1 MKVVR
6 DITTDGKQSESSI
19 SAKALA
25 AAGDAQAAR
34 DVGAL
39 ESAVGAAAS
48 KLASRRGS
56 LVRRLIYGPRPGNDE
71 LQAGGRACAQLDQ
84 VAHPALTA
92 ALRCLAA
99 DAAFSADGKLSEALR
114 RTVAQAGAYGLTVPS
129 EYGGRGESY
138 LQLAHLEEALTAHG
152 LGPLAVEISGQLT
165 IGAGSLLGYGN
176 EAQRRIY
183 LPMIAAGRLMAFA
196 LTEVGTG
203 VNAKKIQA
211 YVEPDEDGNYRLFA
225 DDARNKLWI
234 TSATFGSLVGVVARI
249 GKGGPDLGL
258 FIVELPLHDVE
269 ASDAGWEFRCVP
281 SGVAAFTANYNSR
294 LHFRNFPIPAANRVE
309 GDGVEILFYCLRL
322 GRCML
327 AAMSAG
333 YQRML
338 AVDASRFAR
347 ERPGVGGLVINHEL
361 PQLALARMLGGSL
374 QARSLAFL
382 SLAQDAAGVDLA
394 GLRDLTKSAAAQ
406 TAVESM
412 LACEHVL
419 GGRSFA
425 QHSRVNA
432 ARVNLHLFGVVEG
445 EDDLIRMAAVRDVTL
460 PFVERYLSPL
470 LGILQRANTGANGS
484 MVAPEERIL
493 RLGLRELR
501 RFPRRSLTALARL
514 LIAPGLLR
522 LGAWIC
528 GNLALEL
535 ARAASRAIPSSW
547 LPAYRSLPPG
557 LRAHVRF
564 AEFGLWRTRW
574 TYLRL
579 SLSFQ
584 LQLTGAQVA
593 LQRLGQR
600 IEWLVSILALCHH
613 SASQD
618 PSQQHIADL
627 QCLLLRERVEASRR
641 GLSNAALRRL
651 RRALSLVA
659 RDVRGDQ
666 SSLFSQLPGEPYA
679 HPWE

>member
-1 MKVVR
+1 MKVAR
-6 DITTDGKQSESSI
+6 DVSGDSKQPQSSA
-19 SAKALA
+19 SARALA
-25 AAGDAQAAR
+25 AAGDVEAAR

-39 ESAVGAAAS
+39 ESAVGAVAS
-48 KLASRRGS
+48 KLATRRSS
-56 LVRRLIYGPRPGNDE
+56 LVGRLIYGPWPAHDE
-71 LQAGGRACAQLDQ
+71 LQAGGRACAALDQ
-84 VAHPALTA
+84 VVHPALTA
-92 ALRCLAA
+92 ALGCLAA
-99 DAAFSADGKLSEALR
+99 GSAFSADDKLSDALR
-114 RTVAQAGAYGLTVPS
+114 QTVAQAGAYGLTVPT
-129 EYGGRGESY
+129 EYGGCGETY
-138 LQLAHLEEALTAHG
+138 LQFAHLEEALTANG
-152 LGPLAVEISGQLT
+152 LGPLAVEISGELT
-165 IGAGSLLGYGN
+165 IGAGSLLGYGD
-176 EAQRRIY
+176 EAQRRKY
-183 LPMIAAGRLMAFA
+183 LPMIAEGKLMAFA

-211 YVEPDEDGNYRLFA
+211 YVEPDEHGNYRLFA

-234 TSATFGSLVGVVARI
+234 TNATFGSLVGVVARI
-249 GKGGPDLGL
+249 GKGGPHLGL
-258 FIVELPLHDVE
+258 FIVELPSHNVE
-269 ASDAGWEFRCVP
+269 ASEAGWEFRCVP

-294 LHFRNFPIPAANRVE
+294 LHFRNFPIPAANRVQ

-338 AVDASRFAR
+338 AIDASRFAR
-347 ERPGVGGLVINHEL
+347 ERPGVGGLVFNHEL

-382 SLAQDAAGVDLA
+382 SLAQDAAGADLA

-406 TAVESM
+406 TGVESM

-419 GGRSFA
+419 GGRAFA
-425 QHSRVNA
+425 RHSRVNA
-432 ARVNLHLFGVVEG
+432 ARVNLHVFGVVEG

-470 LGILQRANTGANGS
+470 LGILQRANTGADGK

-493 RLGLRELR
+493 RLGLREFR
-501 RFPRRSLTALARL
+501 QFPRRSLTALVRML
-514 LIAPGLLR
+514 VAPGLLR

-528 GNLALEL
+528 GSMALDI
-535 ARAASRAIPSSW
+535 ARTASRVIPSGW
-547 LPAYRSLPPG
+547 LPAYRSLPPV
-557 LRAHVRF
+557 LRGHVRF
-564 AEFGLWRTRW
+564 AQFELRQTRW

-579 SLSFQ
+579 GLSFQ
-584 LQLTGAQVA
+584 LQLTSAQVA

-613 SASQD
+613 SALQD
-618 PSQQHIADL
+618 PSQQRVADL

-641 GLSNAALRRL
+641 GLSNATLRRL

-659 RDVRGDQ
+659 RDVRTDE

-679 HPWE
+679 HPWV